1 LIDATFIRRT
11 AAVQTLIDLTQ
22 GAPVSA
28 VLLAVIV
35 AVSLIGLYG
44 IPAWIERNLL
54 RPYWLVRRSEYAT
67 LVTSGFIHA
76 DFAHLFFNGFTF
88 WAFGFGLERRLG
100 TPGFVTLY
108 VVGLL
113 SSSVATWLIH
123 RRQPGYASLGASGA
137 ILAVLFASIVATPT
151 ASIFILPIPVP
162 IPAPVFAVVYLGY
175 SVIASTARIGRVNHD
190 AHIVGAIAG
199 LAYMAAAVPGS
210 IEHALDAWLH

>member
-1 LIDATFIRRT
+1 MDELVRLSA
-11 AAVQTLIDLTQ
+11 
-22 GAPVSA
+22 GAPASA
-28 VLLAVIV
+28 LLLATIV
-35 AVSLIGLYG
+35 VVSLAGLYRW
-44 IPAWIERNLL
+44 PALIERNVL
-54 RPYWLVRRSEYAT
+54 RPHGLAQRGDYHT
-67 LVTSGFIHA
+67 LVSSGFIHA
-76 DFAHLFFNGFTF
+76 DLAHLLFNGFTF

-108 VVGLL
+108 AVGLL
-113 SSSVATWLIH
+113 SSSIATWLIH

>member
-1 LIDATFIRRT
+1 MDELVRLSA
-11 AAVQTLIDLTQ
+11 
-22 GAPVSA
+22 GAPASA
-28 VLLAVIV
+28 LLLATIV
-35 AVSLIGLYG
+35 VVSLAGLYRW
-44 IPAWIERNLL
+44 PALIERNVL
-54 RPYWLVRRSEYAT
+54 RPHGLAQRGDYHT
-67 LVTSGFIHA
+67 LVSSGFIHA
-76 DFAHLFFNGFTF
+76 DLAHLLFNGFTF

-108 VVGLL
+108 AVGLL
-113 SSSVATWLIH
+113 SSSIATWLIH
-123 RRQPGYASLGASGA
+123 RHQPGYASLGASGA

-210 IEHALDAWLH
+210 IEHALDAWPH